1 MVTRQNTWCP
11 AAFAFQINP
20 GPPKGTGNFSWAC
33 TRRTKPF
40 SYSQMVGTRITCT
53 FRENTWEK
61 YCPLP
66 SWQPVTLREDARQ
79 QSTHKPMKISYYI
92 TFAQVQLFIDYHIDC
107 FLQIRNGKAFYCK
120 YMKNNYFP
128 VSRFPVFFLL
138 IHKLHI
144 TVRVVNKTDRIT
156 SLFTNHYGSPR
167 AYEINL
173 QEPFQSGPSLIP
185 CSSTPPHHPGLRLL
199 QKPVWRWFHPAP
211 LPFNLHGS

>member
-1 MVTRQNTWCP
+1 M
-11 AAFAFQINP
+11 
-20 GPPKGTGNFSWAC
+20 
-33 TRRTKPF
+33 
-40 SYSQMVGTRITCT
+40 
-53 FRENTWEK
+53 
-61 YCPLP
+61 
-66 SWQPVTLREDARQ
+66 TLREDARQ
-79 QSTHKPMKISYYI
+79 QSTHKPMKISYYT

-120 YMKNNYFP
+120 YMENNYFP

-144 TVRVVNKTDRIT
+144 TVRVVNKTDHIT

-185 CSSTPPHHPGLRLL
+185 CSSPPLTIQDSGSFKSQSEGDSTQPHFPSIFTVVNSHHDLTPYSS
-199 QKPVWRWFHPAP
+199 FY
-211 LPFNLHGS
+211 S